1 MPCFALGGIAM
12 AYTNQDVESKAR
24 EMLGYSPLAESGRV
38 LRSVCDSAAA
48 ELESRLRAGVK
59 SSDIEELFV
68 SAAGVLAI
76 SLYLELEYIPD
87 EKIDSFTAGDLSV
100 KLREG
105 TKAQSAATLRKRA
118 ESMLSAYL
126 DCGGFEF
133 TGVAG

>member
-1 MPCFALGGIAM
+1 M

-76 SLYLELEYIPD
+76 SLYLELGNIPN
-87 EKIDSFTAGDLSV
+87 EKIDSFSAGDLSV
-100 KLREG
+100 KLRGG
-105 TKAQSAATLRKRA
+105 TKEQSAATLRKRA

-133 TGVAG
+133 TGVGG

>member
-1 MPCFALGGIAM
+1 M

-87 EKIDSFTAGDLSV
+87 EEIDSFTAGDLSV

>member
-1 MPCFALGGIAM
+1 M

-105 TKAQSAATLRKRA
+105 TKARSAATLRKRA